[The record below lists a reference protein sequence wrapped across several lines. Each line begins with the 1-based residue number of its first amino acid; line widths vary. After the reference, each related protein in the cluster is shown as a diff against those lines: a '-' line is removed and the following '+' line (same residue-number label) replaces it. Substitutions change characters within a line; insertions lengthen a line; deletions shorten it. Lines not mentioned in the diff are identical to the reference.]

1 MKNHQLVI
9 YDFKILFH
17 ILDEIKE
24 YLNFEIINLSKV
36 NYENLINEYPNSII
50 ISKREIKDIKSVVVI
65 KDFPL
70 KIKKIIE
77 IINTNFL
84 KKQFSLQSN
93 KTIGLYSLDLNS
105 KKISKDN
112 IFLELT
118 EKEIKL
124 IDFLK
129 SSKHPISIN
138 ELQKKVWGYVSSLE
152 THTVETH
159 VYRLRK
165 KFSKTF
171 SDADFI
177 ISNKKGYY
185 IK

>member
-1 MKNHQLVI
+1 MKNHQLIV

-24 YLNFEIINLSKV
+24 YLNFEIINLSK
-36 NYENLINEYPNSII
+36 ENNKDLLNIYSNSVVISKKEIKNQKSVII
-50 ISKREIKDIKSVVVI
+50 INN
-65 KDFPL
+65 FPL
-70 KIKKIIE
+70 KIKKLIE
-77 IINTNFL
+77 VVNTRFL
-84 KKQFSLQSN
+84 KNQFHFQSS
-93 KTIGLYSLDLNS
+93 KIIGSYILDLNS
-105 KKISKDN
+105 KKIFKDN
-112 IFLELT
+112 INLELT

-129 SSKHPISIN
+129 SAINPISIN
-138 ELQKKVWGYVSSLE
+138 ELQKKVWGYASTLE

-165 KFSKTF
+165 KIFKAF
-171 SDADFI
+171 KDENFI
-177 ISNKKGYY
+177 LSNKNGYF

>member
-138 ELQKKVWGYVSSLE
+138 ELQKKVWGYVSS
-152 THTVETH
+152 
-159 VYRLRK
+159 
-165 KFSKTF
+165 
-171 SDADFI
+171 
-177 ISNKKGYY
+177 
-185 IK
+185 

>member
-1 MKNHQLVI
+1 MKNHQLIV
-9 YDFKILFH
+9 YDFKILFY

>member
-1 MKNHQLVI
+1 MKNYQLIV
-9 YDFKILFH
+9 YDFEALFH
-17 ILDEIKE
+17 ILDELKE
-24 YLNFEIINLSKV
+24 YLNFEIINVSKK
-36 NYENLINEYPNSII
+36 NYKDLITKYSDSTI
-50 ISKREIKDIKSVVVI
+50 ISKKEIKDLKSIIVI
-65 KDFPL
+65 KNFPL
-70 KIKKIIE
+70 KIKKLVE

-84 KKQFSLQSN
+84 KKQFHLQSSQ
-93 KTIGLYSLDLNS
+93 TIGLYIIDLNS
-105 KKISKDN
+105 KKISKKE

-124 IDFLK
+124 INFLK
-129 SSKHPISIN
+129 SSKDPISVN

-165 KFSKTF
+165 KFLKTF
-171 SDADFI
+171 NDENFI
-177 ISNKKGYY
+177 KSNKKGYF

>member
-1 MKNHQLVI
+1 MKSHQLIV
-9 YDFKILFH
+9 YDFKTLFN

-24 YLNFEIINLSKV
+24 YLNFKVINLSKE
-36 NYENLINEYPNSII
+36 NYKDLLTIYSSSIV
-50 ISKREIKDIKSVVVI
+50 ISKKEIKNLESALVV

-70 KIKKIIE
+70 KIKKLIE
-77 IINTNFL
+77 VINTSFL
-84 KKQFSLQSN
+84 KKQFHFQSN
-93 KTIGLYSLDLNS
+93 KIIGSYTLDSNS
-105 KKISKDN
+105 KKIFKNN
-112 IFLELT
+112 INLELT

-165 KFSKTF
+165 KFSKVF
-171 SDADFI
+171 EDENFILSD
-177 ISNKKGYY
+177 KKGYF

>member
-1 MKNHQLVI
+1 MKNHQLI
-9 YDFKILFH
+9 IFDFKILFH

-24 YLNFEIINLSKV
+24 HLNFEIINLSKE
-36 NYENLINEYPNSII
+36 NYRDLFAKYL
-50 ISKREIKDIKSVVVI
+50 DSVVVSKKEVKNLESAIVI

-70 KIKKIIE
+70 KINKIIE

-84 KKQFSLQSN
+84 KKQFNLKSN
-93 KTIGLYSLDLNS
+93 QVIGNYILDLKE
-105 KKISKDN
+105 KKIFKDGVN
-112 IFLELT
+112 LNLT

-129 SSKHPISIN
+129 SSKHPISII
-138 ELQKKVWGYVSSLE
+138 ELQKKVWGYVSTLE

-171 SDADFI
+171 ADENFI
-177 ISNKKGYY
+177 KSNKNGYI

>member
-24 YLNFEIINLSKV
+24 YLNFEILNLSKV

>member
-129 SSKHPISIN
+129 SSKHPVSIN

>member
-1 MKNHQLVI
+1 MKNHQLIV

-24 YLNFEIINLSKV
+24 YLNFEVINISGA
-36 NYENLINEYPNSII
+36 NYKDLMTKYPSSIV
-50 ISKREIKDIKSVVVI
+50 ISKKEIKNLKSVIVVNN
-65 KDFPL
+65 FPL
-70 KIKKIIE
+70 KIRKLIE
-77 IINTNFL
+77 VINTNFL
-84 KKQFSLQSN
+84 KKQFHLQSN
-93 KTIGLYSLDLNS
+93 KTIGSYTLDLNS
-105 KKISKDN
+105 KKIFKKN
-112 IFLELT
+112 INLELT

-129 SSKHPISIN
+129 SSKYPISIN

-165 KFSKTF
+165 KFSKAF
-171 SDADFI
+171 DDENFI
-177 ISNKKGYY
+177 LSNKKGYF

>member
-138 ELQKKVWGYVSSLE
+138 ELQKKVWGYVSKLE

>member
-1 MKNHQLVI
+1 MKNHQLIV

-24 YLNFEIINLSKV
+24 HLNFEIIYLSKE
-36 NYENLINEYPNSII
+36 NYKDLLNIYSNSVVISKKEIKNLKSVII
-50 ISKREIKDIKSVVVI
+50 INN
-65 KDFPL
+65 FPL
-70 KIKKIIE
+70 KIKKLIE
-77 IINTNFL
+77 VVNTRFL
-84 KKQFSLQSN
+84 KNQFHFQSS
-93 KTIGLYSLDLNS
+93 KTIGSYTLDLNS
-105 KKISKDN
+105 KKIFRNDIN
-112 IFLELT
+112 LELT

-129 SSKHPISIN
+129 SSKNSISIN
-138 ELQKKVWGYVSSLE
+138 ELQKKVWGYASSLE

-165 KFSKTF
+165 KFLKAF
-171 SDADFI
+171 KDENFI
-177 ISNKKGYY
+177 LSNKNGYF